1 MSEESDKLLWKPT
14 QDQIMSS
21 NLQQF
26 MNSISKIYSV
36 RFSDYH
42 EFQKWSVDNPEN
54 FWSAVWT
61 YTGIKS
67 SVYFN
72 QVLVSRDEFPGAQW
86 FSGARLNYAENL
98 LRTSSDKIA
107 VIGRL

>member
-1 MSEESDKLLWKPT
+1 MSEDSDKLLWKPT
-14 QDQIMSS
+14 QQQIMSS

-36 RFSDYH
+36 RFSDYD

-67 SVYFN
+67 SVY
-72 QVLVSRDEFPGAQW
+72 LTRPLIAKIG
-86 FSGARLNYAENL
+86 
-98 LRTSSDKIA
+98 TSVEAASTKVVA
-107 VIGRL
+107 GQSKMTT